1 MNTLNLKAVAL
12 TLGAS
17 AAVVYVVHIL
27 WWLFVPGA
35 KGWEMFNLKLWQ
47 ATFPGFSW
55 NWSSILLGLVES
67 VVYGVLIALL
77 VVPLYNYFNRQA
89 ATDSSQSQTDAS

>member
-1 MNTLNLKAVAL
+1 MNTLNLKAVAW

-27 WWLFVPGA
+27 FWLFVPGA
-35 KGWEMFNLKLWQ
+35 QGWEMFNLKAWQ

-55 NWSSILLGLVES
+55 TETGILLGLVES

-77 VVPLYNYFNRQA
+77 VVPLYNYFNRWA
-89 ATDSSQSQTDAS
+89 ATDNS